1 MMAFPPKQK
10 LAMLDEILK
19 GDATTELPVVTKQTL
34 IHAIRQHNKCLI
46 VVREGCDML
55 VSNFEVIS
63 EQQEKVLTTVGAL
76 EDRLKRHEDLLDEL
90 DQRLRGTD
98 AQVTQ
103 LWKQMD
109 KVSMLEH
116 QQKDQEAKIRDIQ
129 RWCQQLTKTREQE
142 ALESEERFI
151 TLQGNKV
158 PPSFVP
164 HKLNARCARRTR
176 QVHLD
181 NSRQAQSPVKG
192 ALYKL

>member
-1 MMAFPPKQK
+1 
-10 LAMLDEILK
+10 
-19 GDATTELPVVTKQTL
+19 
-34 IHAIRQHNKCLI
+34 
-46 VVREGCDML
+46 ML

-116 QQKDQEAKIRDIQ
+116 QQKDQEAK
-129 RWCQQLTKTREQE
+129 LM
-142 ALESEERFI
+142 
-151 TLQGNKV
+151 
-158 PPSFVP
+158 
-164 HKLNARCARRTR
+164 KLS
-176 QVHLD
+176 HLK
-181 NSRQAQSPVKG
+181 N
-192 ALYKL
+192 